1 MSKLIDNRVNIKSM
15 EVNMRD
21 YNYYLNISKYIENK
35 TKYRPKIAIILG
47 SALGSLTDEIND
59 IEIINYADIPNFLDA
74 TVDSHEGKLI
84 FGKLNGIDILC
95 MSGRFHYY
103 EGYSFEELSLPMR
116 VLAILGIEKLILTN
130 AAGAI
135 NDKFKPGDIVA
146 ITDHLNMVGGSPMRG
161 TNIEE
166 LGPRFFDITDMYSKE
181 LLEKAKIAA
190 RKIDIELKEGVYAF
204 AVGPN
209 FETPAEIRAFKA
221 LGGDVVGMSTI
232 TEALTAVHLGIQVL
246 CFSFV
251 SNMAAGITGDAITV
265 EEVGETGILAV
276 EKLKLLL
283 REIVQNI

>member
-1 MSKLIDNRVNIKSM
+1 MK
-15 EVNMRD
+15 D
-21 YNYYLNISKYIENK
+21 YNYYIDIAKYIENK
-35 TKYRPKIAIILG
+35 TKYRPKIAIVLG
-47 SALGSLTDEIND
+47 SALGSFTEEIKD
-59 IEIINYADIPNFLDA
+59 VETVDYAEIPNFLDA

-84 FGKLNGIDILC
+84 FGKLNGIDVLC

-103 EGYSFEELSLPMR
+103 EGYSFEELSLPTR
-116 VLAILGIEKLILTN
+116 VLSVLGIEKLILTN

-161 TNIEE
+161 ANLEE

-190 RKIDIELKEGVYAF
+190 RKIDIDLKEGVYAF

-209 FETPAEIRAFKA
+209 FETPAEIRAFKV

-232 TEALTAVHLGIQVL
+232 TEALTAAHVGIQVL
-246 CFSFV
+246 CFSFI

-265 EEVGETGILAV
+265 EEVGETGIFAV

-283 REIVQNI
+283 RKIVQII